1 MRIQG
6 RLLRP
11 ENLAERR
18 VLKSLGIDHI
28 RAPRRLN
35 PYAVARLVR
44 RMSFGGE
51 DMRKL
56 KHLLRIGR
64 PLPEPAAPEPTL
76 PDSTSAPSDEHAA

>member
-28 RAPRRLN
+28 RVPRRLN
-35 PYAVARLVR
+35 PFAVARLVR
-44 RMSFGGE
+44 RLSFGGT
-51 DMRKL
+51 DMPKL
-56 KHLLRIGR
+56 QRMLRTR
-64 PLPEPAAPEPTL
+64 PAPTEPVL
-76 PDSTSAPSDEHAA
+76 PDSTSAPADERAA